1 MKAILFRGGHACSND
16 KRLCSSPWQSRL
28 YSQAEQSQGLPY
40 RVRSKQ
46 PQSPQATQKSRD
58 ELALAEPEVVQLL
71 LLMETTKNGKISKQE
86 CMKFMETEVD
96 RVA

>member
-1 MKAILFRGGHACSND
+1 MFKRQKTLFVTLAIAALFASGAIAGAA
-16 KRLCSSPWQSRL
+16 LP
-28 YSQAEQSQGLPY
+28 SQ
-40 RVRSKQ
+40 KQ
-46 PQSPQATQKSRD
+46 ATPKPQATQKSRD